1 MPIFRPG
8 RSIRS
13 RASSARGLCLGSN
26 CFREDAVPVR
36 FLSSTAVFTPKP
48 SLLMSHSTSV
58 DRKAPSFRRAVGTL
72 VGLVAGR
79 RPAAG
84 PGELPGKPSG
94 KTAGNSTGAPA
105 ANAGA
110 PNAQAPGTRPS
121 WCQHLPRAAAGP
133 TPRKTLPG
141 YCNIGDT
148 TRFVTSVDEVDEHP
162 PANVCAQGFLSWMTE
177 CFPESAGKWITA
189 RDIELR
195 LYPAFVTAGGGRRS
209 FLSVARGLGRVTR
222 KRQREYLD
230 LDGRRRTCTEY
241 LIPSAMQQDE
251 FYACELVA

>member
-1 MPIFRPG
+1 MMQSPF
-8 RSIRS
+8 
-13 RASSARGLCLGSN
+13 AS
-26 CFREDAVPVR
+26 
-36 FLSSTAVFTPKP
+36 LSSTAVFTPDPTP
-48 SLLMSHSTSV
+48 SSLMSHSNSV
-58 DRKAPSFRRAVGTL
+58 YGKAPSFRRAVGTL

-84 PGELPGKPSG
+84 PGKLPGKPSG
-94 KTAGNSTGAPA
+94 KTAGNSTGSPA
-105 ANAGA
+105 ANVEA

-121 WCQHLPRAAAGP
+121 WCEHLPRAAAGP
-133 TPRKTLPG
+133 KPKRKTLPG

-162 PANVCAQGFLSWMTE
+162 PANVCAQGFLSWMAVR
-177 CFPESAGKWITA
+177 FPESAGKWITA

-195 LYPAFVTAGGGRRS
+195 LYPAFVTEGGGRRS

-241 LIPSAMQQDE
+241 LIPSVMEQEE